1 MGAGAEMAGRA
12 GLNAIAAHL
21 HIPEQG
27 LAQLDQGALVLDNLD
42 TQRLKT

>member
-1 MGAGAEMAGRA
+1 MAGRA

-27 LAQLDQGALVLDNLD
+27 LAQSDQRGLILDNLG
-42 TQRLKT
+42 TQGLKS